1 MSSAF
6 VVTRND
12 NDNDQFYNSDDAFN
26 NHPMISSSN
35 LLLNRFGTSESL
47 KTAY

>member
-6 VVTRND
+6 VVTQN